1 MKKKQQE
8 SKPQVT
14 NSQRNK
20 YQYISVAKLKL
31 QVKHPEV
38 VEYHD
43 VNSKEPQL
51 LNELKGMKN
60 TVPVP
65 EHWSRKKQYRTKRTE
80 RELYKL
86 PEYIEQTGIGELRQS
101 YLEKEEDMKLKQK
114 IREKVRPKT
123 VGCIDYEILYN
134 AFFNNPN
141 LKKEQLTSY
150 GELYHDEQSPQV
162 TGIPF
167 HLSDRLRNALGIG
180 KDENPPWKETMDKL
194 GLPPSYKS
202 IVSSFQN

>member
-8 SKPQVT
+8 SKPQIT

-43 VNSKEPQL
+43 VNSKEPHL

-86 PEYIEQTGIGELRQS
+86 PEYIEQTGI
-101 YLEKEEDMKLKQK
+101 
-114 IREKVRPKT
+114 
-123 VGCIDYEILYN
+123 
-134 AFFNNPN
+134 
-141 LKKEQLTSY
+141 
-150 GELYHDEQSPQV
+150 
-162 TGIPF
+162 
-167 HLSDRLRNALGIG
+167 
-180 KDENPPWKETMDKL
+180 
-194 GLPPSYKS
+194 
-202 IVSSFQN
+202 